1 MRWLWSGRRHERRT
15 ADSSTLVVREA
26 VPRHWPAAP
35 PNSRRHFRCDGRA
48 LLAGQCPRPADD
60 REALEIQA
68 QFEVRT
74 FRTTEQVSFV
84 APGTNTSMW
93 VRFAPGDPTKS
104 TFLHPRYEERL
115 ITVDAFGEYDNLAIH
130 ALSPVDL
137 AVSRLARFSEL
148 DQLEIRGL
156 LRAGLFSAAELD
168 RIATETLNVY
178 LSRTSDIAANLR
190 AALQLGP
197 RDFGE

>member
-1 MRWLWSGRRHERRT
+1 MSDELLIAARSLFAKQSQDIGPQRRPIR
-15 ADSSTLVVREA
+15 VVIFGAMAAHYWRVNARDPA
-26 VPRHWPAAP
+26 V
-35 PNSRRHFRCDGRA
+35 
-48 LLAGQCPRPADD
+48 D